1 MYIHVSRLSD
11 VEEALGWFTVLY
23 AEKMLCEKD
32 LNTCEILSTMCL
44 FRQPCFCAPTH
55 MRVTVMVKKINKCKN
70 RSLSPVPGNT
80 ETQEIG
86 NDIEQEVNTE
96 EVQSQECVSRKKD
109 VPSQKKSPICFTDNE
124 PLPSY

>member
-1 MYIHVSRLSD
+1 MSQDNLVC
-11 VEEALGWFTVLY
+11 VPPP
-23 AEKMLCEKD
+23 
-32 LNTCEILSTMCL
+32 TC
-44 FRQPCFCAPTH
+44 
-55 MRVTVMVKKINKCKN
+55 MRVTVMVKKTNKCKN
-70 RSLSPVPGNT
+70 RSLSPVGNT

-124 PLPSY
+124 PLPPY